1 MELKKFIFKNLGK
14 IKVKKNSKVLI
25 TGCSGFIA
33 KYLIQ
38 VLLDILQQ
46 KFYFF

>member
-33 KYLIQ
+33 KYIA
-38 VLLDILQQ
+38 
-46 KFYFF
+46 KKNSYYRRG